1 MASTYTPSLKIE
13 LMATGDQVN
22 DWGTTTNSNLEN
34 GLEQAIVG
42 RGVVEYTSDA
52 NKTIT
57 LTESNSSQ
65 DARNLFLY
73 VDTDMST
80 TLTATR
86 DLIVP
91 TIEKTYIVH
100 NDTAGG
106 QSIRVKTS
114 GGTGITIPNGKKALL
129 YVDGTNV
136 IEQLNYL
143 TSAEIG
149 TITFTNP
156 VPIASGG
163 TNATS
168 ASAARTSLGLAIGTD
183 VQAYNA
189 GLQDISGL
197 AKTNNN
203 FIVGDGSNWVA
214 ESGATVRTSLGLGSM
229 AVQDSN
235 SVSVTGGTIT
245 GITDLAVADGGT
257 GSSSLTLNSVLI
269 GNGTSAL
276 LAVAPGTS
284 GNLLTSNGTVWAS
297 TAPATVSSFSAGS
310 TGFTPNTTTT
320 GAVTLAGTLATANGG
335 TGVTAAST
343 GTGGVVLST
352 SPTLV
357 TPALGTPASGVLTN
371 CTGTVNALNAG
382 IGVNQTY
389 SAPSRVY
396 STTYTNSG
404 TKPIF
409 VNISGSNTVANT
421 TSGISLLVNS
431 VIISTA
437 RNGGS
442 GSGLLANQA
451 YSVVTGIIPVGGT
464 YSVTPT
470 SSTLASWYELS

>member
-13 LMATGDQVN
+13 LIATGEQVN
-22 DWGTTTNSNLEN
+22 EWGTTTNSNLEN

-136 IEQLNYL
+136 IDQLNYL

-149 TITFTNP
+149 TLTLTNP

-168 ASAARTSLGLAIGTD
+168 ASTARTNLGLAIGTD

-203 FIVGDGSNWVA
+203 FIVGDGTNWVA

-235 SVSVTGGTIT
+235 SVSISAGTATLTSITTNSATITGGTIT

-269 GNGTSAL
+269 GNGTGAL
-276 LAVAPGTS
+276 LAVAPSTT
-284 GNLLTSNGTVWAS
+284 GNVLTSNGTAWTS
-297 TAPATVSSFSAGS
+297 TAAAPFFSSGTVIPFYNTNAPTGWTKLTTQNDKALRVVSGSGGVSGGSVAFSTAFSSQ
-310 TGFTPNTTTT
+310 
-320 GAVTLAGTLATANGG
+320 AVTGTNGASGAT
-335 TGVTAAST
+335 TLTTAQIPSHSHT
-343 GTGGVVLST
+343 IGTGG
-352 SPTLV
+352 
-357 TPALGTPASGVLTN
+357 
-371 CTGTVNALNAG
+371 
-382 IGVNQTY
+382 
-389 SAPSRVY
+389 
-396 STTYTNSG
+396 
-404 TKPIF
+404 
-409 VNISGSNTVANT
+409 GSF
-421 TSGISLLVNS
+421 NS
-431 VIISTA
+431 VITRAGTSVNGSNSTDA
-437 RNGGS
+437 TGS
-442 GSGLLANQA
+442 GDSHTHSAAAFTGTAINLAVQ
-451 YSVVTGIIPVGGT
+451 YIDLILCSKD
-464 YSVTPT
+464 
-470 SSTLASWYELS
+470 

>member
-91 TIEKTYIVH
+91 TIEKTYVVH
-100 NDTAGG
+100 NDTAGS

-136 IEQLNYL
+136 IDQLNYL

-149 TITFTNP
+149 TLTLTNP

-163 TNATS
+163 TNAIN
-168 ASAARTSLGLAIGTD
+168 AGAARTNLGLAIGTD

-197 AKTNNN
+197 AKTDGN

-229 AVQDSN
+229 AVQNSN
-235 SVSVTGGTIT
+235 AVSISAGTATLTSMSTVAATITGGTIT

-269 GNGTSAL
+269 GNGTGAL
-276 LAVAPGTS
+276 LAVAPSTT
-284 GNLLTSNGTVWAS
+284 GNVLTSNGTAWTS
-297 TAPATVSSFSAGS
+297 TAAAAFAAGTVIPFYNTNAPTGWTKLTTQNDKALRVVSGSGGVSGGSVAFSTAFSSQ
-310 TGFTPNTTTT
+310 
-320 GAVTLAGTLATANGG
+320 AVTGTNGASGAT
-335 TGVTAAST
+335 TLTTAQIPSHSHT
-343 GTGGVVLST
+343 IGTGG
-352 SPTLV
+352 
-357 TPALGTPASGVLTN
+357 
-371 CTGTVNALNAG
+371 
-382 IGVNQTY
+382 
-389 SAPSRVY
+389 
-396 STTYTNSG
+396 
-404 TKPIF
+404 
-409 VNISGSNTVANT
+409 GSF
-421 TSGISLLVNS
+421 NS
-431 VIISTA
+431 VITRAGPSVNGSNSTDA
-437 RNGGS
+437 TGS
-442 GSGLLANQA
+442 GDSHTHSAAAFTGTAINLAVQ
-451 YSVVTGIIPVGGT
+451 YIDLILCSKD
-464 YSVTPT
+464 
-470 SSTLASWYELS
+470 

>member
-42 RGVVEYTSDA
+42 RGVVEYISDA

-73 VDTDMST
+73 VDTDVST

-91 TIEKTYIVH
+91 TIEKTYVVH

-114 GGTGITIPNGKKALL
+114 GGTGITIPNGKKVIL

-136 IEQLNYL
+136 IEQLSYL

-149 TITFTNP
+149 TLTLSSP

-203 FIVGDGSNWVA
+203 FIVGDGTNWVA
-214 ESGATVRTSLGLGSM
+214 ESGSTVRTSLGLGSM

-235 SVSVTGGTIT
+235 AVSISGGSATLTSIIATTATITTANITTANISGGTIT

-269 GNGTSAL
+269 GNGTGAL
-276 LAVAPGTS
+276 LAVAPSTL
-284 GNLLTSNGTVWAS
+284 GNLLTSNGTTWTSAAPV
-297 TAPATVSSFSAGS
+297 APAPDFASGTRIGFQQTAAPTGWTKDTTAAINDSILRFVTGSASSGGSVAFSTWNAQTATSATTLTTAQIPSHSHGIQKGNGSANAAGTNNFGTQATAGTVGTTDNAGS
-310 TGFTPNTTTT
+310 
-320 GAVTLAGTLATANGG
+320 
-335 TGVTAAST
+335 
-343 GTGGVVLST
+343 
-352 SPTLV
+352 
-357 TPALGTPASGVLTN
+357 
-371 CTGTVNALNAG
+371 
-382 IGVNQTY
+382 
-389 SAPSRVY
+389 
-396 STTYTNSG
+396 
-404 TKPIF
+404 
-409 VNISGSNTVANT
+409 
-421 TSGISLLVNS
+421 
-431 VIISTA
+431 
-437 RNGGS
+437 GGS
-442 GSGLLANQA
+442 HDHTLTHNLK
-451 YSVVTGIIPVGGT
+451 YYDFIIAGKD
-464 YSVTPT
+464 
-470 SSTLASWYELS
+470 

>member
-100 NDTAGG
+100 NDTAGS

-114 GGTGITIPNGKKALL
+114 GGTGITIPNGKKVLL
-129 YVDGTNV
+129 YVNGVDV

-149 TITFTNP
+149 TLTFTSP

-168 ASAARTSLGLAIGTD
+168 ASAARTSLGLAIGTN

-197 AKTNNN
+197 AKTDGN

-229 AVQDSN
+229 AVQNSN
-235 SVSVTGGTIT
+235 SVSISAGTATLTSMSTVAATITGGTIT

-269 GNGTSAL
+269 GNGTSPL
-276 LAVAPGTS
+276 LAVAPSTA
-284 GNLLTSNGTVWAS
+284 GNVLTSNGTTWTSAANPPDFASGTRMSFQQTAAPTGWTKDTTAAINDSILRFVTGSVTPSGGSVAFSTWNAQTATGATTLS
-297 TAPATVSSFSAGS
+297 TAQMPAHTHDYVGQN
-310 TGFTPNTTTT
+310 PN
-320 GAVTLAGTLATANGG
+320 ATQ
-335 TGVTAAST
+335 
-343 GTGGVVLST
+343 
-352 SPTLV
+352 P
-357 TPALGTPASGVLTN
+357 
-371 CTGTVNALNAG
+371 NA
-382 IGVNQTY
+382 GVNQGGTDVTKT
-389 SAPSRVY
+389 SV
-396 STTYTNSG
+396 STG
-404 TKPIF
+404 
-409 VNISGSNTVANT
+409 G
-421 TSGISLLVNS
+421 
-431 VIISTA
+431 
-437 RNGGS
+437 GGS
-442 GSGLLANQA
+442 HDHALTHDVK
-451 YSVVTGIIPVGGT
+451 YYDFII
-464 YSVTPT
+464 
-470 SSTLASWYELS
+470 AAKD

>member
-91 TIEKTYIVH
+91 TIEKTYVVH
-100 NDTAGG
+100 NDTAGS

-143 TSAEIG
+143 TSMEIG
-149 TITFTNP
+149 TP
-156 VPIASGG
+156 LPIASGG

-168 ASAARTSLGLAIGTD
+168 ASAARTSLGLAIGTN

-197 AKTNNN
+197 AKTDGN

-229 AVQDSN
+229 AVQNSN
-235 SVSVTGGTIT
+235 AVSISAGTATLTSMTTNSATITGGTIT

-276 LAVAPGTS
+276 LAVAPSTS
-284 GNLLTSNGTVWAS
+284 GNLLTSNGTSWAS
-297 TAPATVSSFSAGS
+297 TAP
-310 TGFTPNTTTT
+310 
-320 GAVTLAGTLATANGG
+320 
-335 TGVTAAST
+335 
-343 GTGGVVLST
+343 
-352 SPTLV
+352 V
-357 TPALGTPASGVLTN
+357 TPAPPFASGTRMSFQQTAAP
-371 CTGTVNALNAG
+371 TGWTKDTTAAINDSILRFVTGSVTPSGGSAAFSTWNAQTATGGYTLQIADIPAHTHTWSIGTGSTAAG
-382 IGVNQTY
+382 AG
-389 SAPSRVY
+389 
-396 STTYTNSG
+396 G
-404 TKPIF
+404 
-409 VNISGSNTVANT
+409 
-421 TSGISLLVNS
+421 GIP
-431 VIISTA
+431 ISTYVTTNTGSA
-437 RNGGS
+437 GGS
-442 GSGLLANQA
+442 GSHSHSLTQGLKF
-451 YSVVTGIIPVGGT
+451 YDFII
-464 YSVTPT
+464 
-470 SSTLASWYELS
+470 AAKD

>member
-1 MASTYTPSLKIE
+1 MASTYTPNLKIE

-136 IEQLNYL
+136 IDQLNYL

-149 TITFTNP
+149 TLTLTNP

-168 ASAARTSLGLAIGTD
+168 ASTARTNLGLAIGTD

-203 FIVGDGSNWVA
+203 FIVGDGTNWVA

-235 SVSVTGGTIT
+235 SVSISAGTATLTSITTNSATITGGTIT

-269 GNGTSAL
+269 GNGTGAL
-276 LAVAPGTS
+276 LAVAPSTT
-284 GNLLTSNGTVWAS
+284 GNVLTSNGTAWTS
-297 TAPATVSSFSAGS
+297 TAAAPFFSSGTVIPFYNTNAPTGWTKLTTQNDKALRVVSGSGGVSGGSVAFSTAFSSQ
-310 TGFTPNTTTT
+310 
-320 GAVTLAGTLATANGG
+320 AVTGTNGASGAT
-335 TGVTAAST
+335 TLTTAQIPSHSHT
-343 GTGGVVLST
+343 IGTGG
-352 SPTLV
+352 
-357 TPALGTPASGVLTN
+357 
-371 CTGTVNALNAG
+371 
-382 IGVNQTY
+382 
-389 SAPSRVY
+389 
-396 STTYTNSG
+396 
-404 TKPIF
+404 
-409 VNISGSNTVANT
+409 GSF
-421 TSGISLLVNS
+421 NS
-431 VIISTA
+431 VITRAGTSVNGSNSTDA
-437 RNGGS
+437 TGS
-442 GSGLLANQA
+442 GDSHTHSAAAFTGTAINLAVQ
-451 YSVVTGIIPVGGT
+451 YIDLILCSKD
-464 YSVTPT
+464 
-470 SSTLASWYELS
+470 

>member
-1 MASTYTPSLKIE
+1 
-13 LMATGDQVN
+13 MATGDQVN

-73 VDTDMST
+73 VDTDGFT

-100 NDTAGG
+100 NDTAGSQG
-106 QSIRVKTS
+106 IRVKTS

-143 TSAEIG
+143 TSMEIG
-149 TITFTNP
+149 TP
-156 VPIASGG
+156 LPIASGG

-235 SVSVTGGTIT
+235 AVSISAGTATLTSMTTNSATITGGTIT

-269 GNGTSAL
+269 GNGTSPL
-276 LAVAPGTS
+276 LAVAPSTA
-284 GNLLTSNGTVWAS
+284 GNVLTSSAGAWAS
-297 TAPATVSSFSAGS
+297 SPAVNSFSAGT
-310 TGFTPNTTTT
+310 TGLTPNSTTT
-320 GAVTLAGTLATANGG
+320 GAVTLAGTLAVANGG
-335 TGVTAAST
+335 TGVTTST
-343 GTGGVVLST
+343 GTGSVVLSS

-357 TPALGTPASGVLTN
+357 TPDLGTPSALIGTSI
-371 CTGTVNALNAG
+371 TGTSNSFSAG
-382 IGVNQTY
+382 FGVNQTWQIVAR
-389 SAPSRVY
+389 SLA
-396 STTYTNSG
+396 TNY
-404 TKPIF
+404 
-409 VNISGSNTVANT
+409 VNT
-421 TSGISLLVNS
+421 TGKTIYMKVTSATQNNVTASYTLTVSGVAFILSQASTQSIAQLNNGAPIPPGATYALTNTGTTSLAILQW
-431 VIISTA
+431 T
-437 RNGGS
+437 
-442 GSGLLANQA
+442 
-451 YSVVTGIIPVGGT
+451 
-464 YSVTPT
+464 
-470 SSTLASWYELS
+470 ELR